1 MMGNP
6 SAKTRER
13 PDNHN
18 DQARAHFLA
27 RESAEERSE
36 KTRGGVLSKN
46 PVIYNCLKSN
56 HFKKCLTGGL

>member
-1 MMGNP
+1 MMGTP
-6 SAKTRER
+6 GAARMGM